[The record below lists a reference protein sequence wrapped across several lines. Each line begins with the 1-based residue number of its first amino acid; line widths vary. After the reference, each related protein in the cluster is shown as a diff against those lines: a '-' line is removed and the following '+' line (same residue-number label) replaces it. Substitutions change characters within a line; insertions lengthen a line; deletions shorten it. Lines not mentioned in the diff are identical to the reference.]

1 MTVAKILD
9 QYHTSLSGAAIS
21 TFLEKPSPKNQ
32 KFWWAGITVPDLNA
46 SIFTAGGNPDYNL
59 TIDTLINI

>member
-21 TFLEKPSPKNQ
+21 TFLEKPSPRNQ
-32 KFWWAGITVPDLNA
+32 KFWWAGITADLNA
-46 SIFTAGGNPDYNL
+46 SIFTPRGNPDYNL